1 MLTVETKCNKRN
13 YHLHTIYWYLVHS
26 YIGQRTHISMHIHM
40 YIFIYVQYMI
50 GGVYKYNIS
59 ATHGVNINDARK
71 KSTEKLV
78 NAVAVDSWLT

>member
-1 MLTVETKCNKRN
+1 
-13 YHLHTIYWYLVHS
+13 
-26 YIGQRTHISMHIHM
+26 
-40 YIFIYVQYMI
+40 MI